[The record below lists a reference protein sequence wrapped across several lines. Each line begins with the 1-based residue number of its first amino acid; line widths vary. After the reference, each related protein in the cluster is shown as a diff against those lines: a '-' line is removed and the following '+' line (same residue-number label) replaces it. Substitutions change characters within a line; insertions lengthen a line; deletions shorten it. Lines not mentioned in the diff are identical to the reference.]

1 MDKMI
6 TAQEAYDNA
15 KKSLAISTEA
25 DIVKRFLPYI
35 REIIQDASENDFMEV
50 HWDCSREIELDE
62 DAKDLVKL
70 QVYLQSLGYEA
81 TIVVPRDD
89 FENEEYD
96 YYYIK
101 ISWGNVN

>member
-1 MDKMI
+1 MNEMI
-6 TAQEAYDNA
+6 TAQEAYEA
-15 KKSLAISTEA
+15 AEKSLAIATDA
-25 DIVKRFLPYI
+25 DVVKKFLPYL
-35 REIIQDASENDFMEV
+35 REIIRDASENGFMET

-96 YYYIK
+96 YYYIR
-101 ISWGNVN
+101 ISWAKNN